1 MQKSGRMEQ
10 AETSVLERVAAGDQ
24 AAVKEC
30 LDRFSGLVWT
40 LARRTLSSPQDA
52 EDAVQEIFVEIWQN
66 AGRFDS
72 SLGSETVFVATIA
85 RRRLIDRLR
94 KQGRQPYTESVDEPG
109 LNLSGNVGHSQE
121 VSTEATIAARALQ
134 TLKPAQQK
142 VLELGLLRGL
152 SHSEIAEH
160 TGMPLGTVK
169 TQMRRGLIKIR
180 ELMDVER
187 LPDGSEA

>member
-1 MQKSGRMEQ
+1 MDE
-10 AETSVLERVAAGDQ
+10 AENPVLPRVAAGDQ

-30 LDRFSGLVWT
+30 LDRFGGLVWT
-40 LARRTLSSPQDA
+40 LARRALSSPQDA
-52 EDAVQEIFVEIWQN
+52 EDAVQEIFLEIWQS
-66 AGRFDS
+66 ADRYDAS
-72 SLGSETVFVATIA
+72 RGSETVFVATIT

-109 LNLSGNVGHSQE
+109 LNLSGEVGHSQE
-121 VSTEATIAARALQ
+121 VSTEATLAARALK

-169 TQMRRGLIKIR
+169 TQMRRGLMKIR
-180 ELMDVER
+180 EMMEVEQ
-187 LPDGSEA
+187 LSEGSEA

>member
-1 MQKSGRMEQ
+1 M
-10 AETSVLERVAAGDQ
+10 LERVAAGDPT
-24 AAVKEC
+24 AVKEC

-66 AGRFDS
+66 AGRFDAA
-72 SLGSETVFVATIA
+72 LGSETVFVATIA

-94 KQGRQPYTESVDEPG
+94 KQGRRPYTESVDEPG
-109 LNLSGNVGHSQE
+109 MNLSGEVGHSQE
-121 VSTEATIAARALQ
+121 VTTEATLAARAIR
-134 TLKPAQQK
+134 TLRPDQQK

-169 TQMRRGLIKIR
+169 TQMRRGLMKVR
-180 ELMDVER
+180 QLLEVES
-187 LPDGSEA
+187 PTEGSNS

>member
-1 MQKSGRMEQ
+1 MDQ
-10 AETSVLERVAAGDQ
+10 AENPVLPRVAAGEP

-40 LARRTLSSPQDA
+40 LARRSLSSPQDA
-52 EDAVQEIFVEIWQN
+52 EDAVQEIFLEIWQSAHRYDAN
-66 AGRFDS
+66 R
-72 SLGSETVFVATIA
+72 GSETVFVATIT

-109 LNLSGNVGHSQE
+109 LHLSGDVGHDQE
-121 VSTEATIAARALQ
+121 VSTEAELAARALKM
-134 TLKPAQQK
+134 LKPAQQK
-142 VLELGLLRGL
+142 VLELGLLKGL

-169 TQMRRGLIKIR
+169 TQMRRGLMKIR
-180 ELMDVER
+180 EMMEVEP
-187 LPDGSEA
+187 LSEGSKA

>member
-1 MQKSGRMEQ
+1 MTESTEQ
-10 AETSVLERVAAGDQ
+10 AEVPVLERVAAGEQ

-30 LDRFSGLVWT
+30 LDRFSGLVWS

-66 AGRFDS
+66 AGRFNA
-72 SLGSETVFVATIA
+72 SLGTETVFVATIA

-109 LNLSGNVGHSQE
+109 LNLAGDVGHNQE
-121 VSTEATIAARALQ
+121 VSTEATLAARALE
-134 TLKPAQQK
+134 TLRPAQQK
-142 VLELGLLRGL
+142 VLELGLIRGL

-169 TQMRRGLIKIR
+169 TQMRRGLIKVR
-180 ELMDVER
+180 EMMEVDSGAEG
-187 LPDGSEA
+187 PEA